1 MRAVVGRI
9 HDERVVGDAGFVEK
23 VERLADVLVM
33 VDHRVVIG
41 RLPAS
46 RLAQALGLGMREG
59 VHVGEVEPDEER
71 LAGVVRLLHE
81 FLGARDEIVVAGFH
95 ALPGERA
102 GILDLL
108 LADPAPARLDGRIVR
123 VRREG
128 VHDAARAERL
138 LEVRE
143 LLLVGIVVR
152 FRLFLG
158 VEVVEIAVELVEAV
172 VGRQHRVEIAE
183 VVLAELAGRVA
194 LVLER
199 RGDGD
204 DLLVHADRRA
214 GNADLGQAG
223 AIDALPGDEGRAA
236 RGAGLFA
243 VGIGEH
249 HAFLGDAVDV
259 GRLIAHQA
267 VRIAAQ
273 VRDADVVAPDDED
286 IRLVCFRLV

>member
-1 MRAVVGRI
+1 MPS
-9 HDERVVGDAGFVEK
+9 FVEK

-46 RLAQALGLGMREG
+46 RLPLALGLGMREG
-59 VHVGEVEPDEER
+59 VHVGRIEPDEER
-71 LAGVVRLLHE
+71 LARVVRLLHE
-81 FLGARDEIVVAGFH
+81 FLGARDEVVVAGLH
-95 ALPGERA
+95 ALPRERA
-102 GILDLL
+102 GVLDFL
-108 LADPAPARLDGRIVR
+108 LADPAPARLDGRIVG

-128 VHDAARAERL
+128 VHDAARPERL
-138 LEVRE
+138 VKVRK
-143 LLLVGIVVR
+143 LLLIGIVVR

-183 VVLAELAGRVA
+183 MVLAELAGRVA

-199 RGDGD
+199 GGDGD
-204 DLLVHADRRA
+204 EFLVHADRRA
-214 GNADLGQAG
+214 GNADLREAG

-236 RGAGLFA
+236 GRAGLFA
-243 VGIGEH
+243 VGIGEQ

-259 GRLIAHQA
+259 GRLVAHEA
-267 VRIAAQ
+267 VRIAA
-273 VRDADVVAPDDED
+273 
-286 IRLVCFRLV
+286 